1 MMSQKLFLGKVAPV
15 FKGSYQEDTEYQV
28 MHAVEYEG
36 NTWVA
41 LDTVE
46 NVVPGTNDKYWAPLA
61 VGEVSEEAIKLIT
74 SMVSETILESTSF
87 VEDPD
92 YVRTENNFTSYY
104 EELVIQ
110 IGHLKKTLK

>member
-46 NVVPGTNDKYWAPLA
+46 NVIPGTNDKYWAPLA
-61 VGEVSEEAIKLIT
+61 VGEVSEGAIKLIT
-74 SMVSETILESTSF
+74 SMVSETILESTGF

-92 YVRTENNFTSYY
+92 YVHTSNDFSD
-104 EELVIQ
+104 EHKAIAEQ
-110 IGHLKKTLK
+110 M